1 MVSAEEMRF
10 DKMSKVRTFAAGIA
24 VGAIIAA
31 GAATAQNQLRIFV
44 NGSELADSGAYI
56 DDGKTYIPLRA
67 VSEALGADVEWNGE
81 EYSVSVTSKSI
92 SKLKLESNEI
102 LADPAG
108 NGQEFELVLEAVANS
123 WNDSIVSDS
132 IYDKLSGQ
140 TKTTVEQILAYK
152 FEFGAVPEVL
162 NKAFSEYWTEEM
174 NSSILYK
181 NLTDVFDVE
190 NSGSG
195 FALKEK
201 SSN

>member
-1 MVSAEEMRF
+1 
-10 DKMSKVRTFAAGIA
+10 MSKVRTFAAGIA